1 MDLTEISYSKA
12 LSRFNPLPS
21 PIPIESVKNVAGD
34 QTPVKQLSHHFSSK
48 YLSYSSVVPT
58 SMSFQEFVQTLD
70 QAMVTKLCIRSLRRG
85 IGSMDYIHG
94 LLIMED
100 DLDDEIGSNEE
111 SVAPTPGT
119 STEEQMAST
128 SDAVMPDPGPP
139 PSNTSVLPWCKCGV
153 CQIMPQEIE
162 NKCCAQQRCVTTH
175 SRFSKLCLDPDVLQ
189 LPIRNR
195 GDIRNN
201 WDDNSTRAFRKAAYS
216 QYVLDRYGYLGK
228 GNRKVCPSCV
238 VTVIRRHYPSQ
249 TGVYMGFRAD

>member
-1 MDLTEISYSKA
+1 MYKLISSLYNIHGIDLREIFIT
-12 LSRFNPLPS
+12 LSP
-21 PIPIESVKNVAGD
+21 
-34 QTPVKQLSHHFSSK
+34 K
-48 YLSYSSVVPT
+48 YLTYSSVVPV

-111 SVAPTPGT
+111 SVSPTPGT
-119 STEEQMAST
+119 STEEQMAT
-128 SDAVMPDPGPP
+128 PYPGPP
-139 PSNTSVLPWCKCGV
+139 PSNTSVLPWCKCGI

-162 NKCCAQQRCVTTH
+162 NKCCAQRRCVTTH

-189 LPIRNR
+189 LAIRNR
-195 GDIRNN
+195 GDIRNDR
-201 WDDNSTRAFRKAAYS
+201 DDNSTRAFRKAAYR